1 MQVRLAYGREGLT
14 VELPDGTEVI
24 RPSWPAALAHEIGA
38 VAAAVQ
44 SPVRELIAS
53 SSRPRPKVAVV
64 FPDLTRP
71 MPNRTVLPPLLAA
84 LEQLGC
90 GPEEVLLLCA
100 TGTHRQA
107 TAEEMDELIGPEI
120 TARYRVKDHDSTAV
134 DEHVEVG
141 TVDGTPILIDR
152 DYVAADLRILTGF
165 VEPHF
170 FAGYSGGPKGICPG
184 LAALSSILEA
194 HAPARI
200 ADVQATWT
208 VLEGNPV
215 HDFVRAASAL
225 APAGL
230 SVDVVLSG
238 DRRLAGV
245 FTGPVGTGGDPGHRR
260 ACEFVA
266 ADAVRLV
273 PAAFDVVVTTNSGY
287 PLDRNLYQAVKGMTA
302 AARVVRPGGTIV
314 MAAACADGVPRG
326 SRFEELLASAAGP
339 GELVDPGQPAELDRW
354 QVQVLGRILQHAEV
368 QLFSEGIAPDEAR
381 AAHLTPITDI
391 ADAVRATG
399 ATRVAAVPDGPLT
412 VPTLAS

>member
-1 MQVRLAYGREGLT
+1 VQVRLAYGHDGLT
-14 VELPDGTEVI
+14 VDLPDGTEVI
-24 RPSWPAALAHEIGA
+24 RPSWPAPLADE
-38 VAAAVQ
+38 AAAVIAA
-44 SPVRELIAS
+44 VRGPLAELITTAA
-53 SSRPRPKVAVV
+53 PRPKVAVV

-84 LEQLGC
+84 LEKLGA
-90 GPEEVLLLCA
+90 GPDEVLLLCA

-120 TARYRVKDHDSTAV
+120 TARYRIKDHDATAAG
-134 DEHVEVG
+134 EHVEVG
-141 TVDGTPILIDR
+141 AVDGTPILIDR
-152 DYVAADLRILTGF
+152 DYVAADVRILTGF

-184 LAALSSILEA
+184 LAALPTILEA
-194 HAPARI
+194 HSPKRI
-200 ADVQATWT
+200 ADAQATWT

-215 HDFVRAASAL
+215 HDFVRAATAF

-245 FTGPVGTGGDPGHRR
+245 FTGPAGSDGDPGHRQ
-260 ACEFVA
+260 ACAFVA
-266 ADAVRLV
+266 ADAVRPV
-273 PAAFDVVVTTNSGY
+273 SAAFDLVVTTNSGY

-326 SRFEELLASAAGP
+326 SRFEELLAAASGA
-339 GELVDPGQPAELDRW
+339 GDLVDPTHPAELDRW

-368 QLFSEGIAPDEAR
+368 QLLSDGISADEAR
-381 AAHLTPITDI
+381 AAHLTPIDDI
-391 ADAVRATG
+391 ADSVRASG
-399 ATRVAAVPDGPLT
+399 ARRVAAVPDGPLT
-412 VPTLAS
+412 VPTLTG